1 MSRVEEK
8 MCCAEMTMEEA
19 TLSPRSSVSN
29 LAAALETK
37 EFSNVSPSR
46 LGALIFLLLP
56 LPLTHHVLGK
66 TLGKGARLGIGHK
79 VCIGHPF
86 GVTQQ
91 QVLPWLGGGQRGRRQ
106 LLRPPIG
113 CVSQFV
119 EGLH

>member
-46 LGALIFLLLP
+46 LGALIILLFS
-56 LPLTHHVLGK
+56 LPLTHNVLGK
-66 TLGKGARLGIGHK
+66 TLAKGRGLGSATSLVSVIPLVSHSNKSFLGWEADNGAEGSY
-79 VCIGHPF
+79 CA
-86 GVTQQ
+86 
-91 QVLPWLGGGQRGRRQ
+91 LP
-106 LLRPPIG
+106 
-113 CVSQFV
+113 
-119 EGLH
+119 

>member
-46 LGALIFLLLP
+46 LGALIILLRLFP
-56 LPLTHHVLGK
+56 SHTMFLGK
-66 TLGKGARLGIGHK
+66 RLG
-79 VCIGHPF
+79 
-86 GVTQQ
+86 
-91 QVLPWLGGGQRGRRQ
+91 RGRGLGSATRFASVI
-106 LLRPPIG
+106 LS
-113 CVSQFV
+113 VSHSNKSFLGWEADDGA
-119 EGLH
+119 EGSYCALP